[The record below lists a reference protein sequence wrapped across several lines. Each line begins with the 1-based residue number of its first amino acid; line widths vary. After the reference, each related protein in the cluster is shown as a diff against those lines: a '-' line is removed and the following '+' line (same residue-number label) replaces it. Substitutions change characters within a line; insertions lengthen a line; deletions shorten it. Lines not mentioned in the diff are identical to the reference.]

1 MQHAINKVF
10 NLINKTGDRC
20 IVLSQDSDEA
30 YVVMSLAE
38 YERMTLGK
46 ADVSELSE
54 DELLDKI
61 NRDIAMWK
69 SQQDQSKQDDIWVDD
84 EYATK
89 SADFDPGRY
98 NLADTSQNFDEY
110 EGFDDDF
117 DYQEPQE
124 EPYYFEK
131 V

>member
-1 MQHAINKVF
+1 MHDSINKVF

-20 IVLSQDSDEA
+20 VVLSQEKDDA
-30 YVVMSLAE
+30 YVVMSFME
-38 YERMTLGK
+38 YERMALGR

-61 NRDIAMWK
+61 NRDIAVWK
-69 SQQDQSKQDDIWVDD
+69 SQQQESRERDLWPDSGQAAPEDGIGSRSKN
-84 EYATK
+84 
-89 SADFDPGRY
+89 F
-98 NLADTSQNFDEY
+98 ADTSRNYGKFADFE
-110 EGFDDDF
+110 DDVR
-117 DYQEPQE
+117 EQE

>member
-61 NRDIAMWK
+61 NRDIAIWK
-69 SQQDQSKQDDIWVDD
+69 SQQDQRKQDNIWVDD
-84 EYATK
+84 EHVQ
-89 SADFDPGRY
+89 SSPDFDPGRY
-98 NLADTSQNFDEY
+98 NLADISQNFDEY
-110 EGFDDDF
+110 EEFDDDF